1 MQLHARAGE
10 EGPQGGGAPPL
21 QVQQAAARHL
31 EVPRRLGRGG
41 DLHVENNVRAW
52 FPQLNLKLLIE
63 TGSIDN
69 DLVLVGVGV
78 ALFLVAVADFQV
90 GVAVSQ
96 VGVAAFQVGVV
107 ANTTGNELT

>member
-1 MQLHARAGE
+1 M
-10 EGPQGGGAPPL
+10 
-21 QVQQAAARHL
+21 QQAAARHL
-31 EVPRRLGRGG
+31 QVPRRLGRGG
-41 DLHVENNVRAW
+41 DLHVENNVRAL

-78 ALFLVAVADFQV
+78 ALFLVEVAYFQVGVANLQV

-96 VGVAAFQVGVV
+96 VGVAAFLVGVV
-107 ANTTGNELT
+107 ANTTGNGLT